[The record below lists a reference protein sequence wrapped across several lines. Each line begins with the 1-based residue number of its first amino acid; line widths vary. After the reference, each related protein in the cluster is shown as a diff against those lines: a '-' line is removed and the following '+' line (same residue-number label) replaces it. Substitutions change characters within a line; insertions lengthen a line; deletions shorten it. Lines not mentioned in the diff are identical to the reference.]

1 MPHEFH
7 LSNELHGGWSE
18 VNGNISSARLRREMI
33 VGKNAAPEQLW
44 HIPLEQLGCHYRGS
58 FTLHSLGS
66 IVERTRIYSYV
77 VVSAYCISPMHVS
90 ERQVGPRMAAG
101 ALFPQESGCP
111 PVLRRLVSPQQGN

>member
-1 MPHEFH
+1 MVA
-7 LSNELHGGWSE
+7 GGK
-18 VNGNISSARLRREMI
+18 VNGNRSSARLRMAMI
-33 VGKNAAPEQLW
+33 VGINAAPEQLW
-44 HIPLEQLGCHYRGS
+44 RIPHGQLGCHYRGS